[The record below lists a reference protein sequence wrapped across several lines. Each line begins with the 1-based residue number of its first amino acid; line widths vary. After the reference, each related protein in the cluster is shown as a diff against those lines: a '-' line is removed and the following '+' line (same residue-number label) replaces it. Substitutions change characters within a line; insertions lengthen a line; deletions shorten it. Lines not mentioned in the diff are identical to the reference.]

1 VLTGASGL
9 LPRMLAMLIIRR
21 GSLMKSLM
29 SMVSL
34 TTLRLV
40 GVVELSSG
48 SSERSRHEPKCW
60 LKFEDVV
67 HCRDVKSLAL
77 ARARVP
83 S

>member
-1 VLTGASGL
+1 MAS
-9 LPRMLAMLIIRR
+9 PTML
-21 GSLMKSLM
+21 SL
-29 SMVSL
+29 
-34 TTLRLV
+34 RE
-40 GVVELSSG
+40 VVELNSG
-48 SSERSRHEPKCW
+48 SSERSRREPKCW